1 MMIHPVTPGYFATLD
16 TPVVSGREFSRS
28 DQASAESAMILNRP
42 AARLLFGRED
52 VIGREAKRGDL
63 RFRIVGVVEGVRHW
77 GFSEAIEPA
86 AYVEFA
92 GFGGDVPYVNVLIRS
107 TLPPAS
113 LSASLRDIVRRADP
127 LLPVGQ
133 VTTMEARMSR
143 SVATPRFLAI
153 LFGSFAGVALL
164 IAAGGV
170 YGSMLYTVSQRRREM
185 GIRLALGASGG
196 MVVSLILRQGL
207 AVTAGGLA
215 GGLAL
220 AVASSQLMTS
230 LIWGVEP
237 TDPVTLVGVA
247 AVLAAAALVACAVP
261 AWRAS
266 RTNPLD
272 TLRAE

>member
-1 MMIHPVTPGYFATLD
+1 
-16 TPVVSGREFSRS
+16 
-28 DQASAESAMILNRP
+28 
-42 AARLLFGRED
+42 
-52 VIGREAKRGDL
+52 
-63 RFRIVGVVEGVRHW
+63 
-77 GFSEAIEPA
+77 
-86 AYVEFA
+86 
-92 GFGGDVPYVNVLIRS
+92 
-107 TLPPAS
+107 
-113 LSASLRDIVRRADP
+113 
-127 LLPVGQ
+127 
-133 VTTMEARMSR
+133 
-143 SVATPRFLAI
+143 VATPRFLAI